1 MNITDRSRR
10 RNQFMLALNILLFV
24 TCGIVM
30 IVGRRPL
37 YSWIILLVLVA
48 NMATLTSILMSR

>member
-1 MNITDRSRR
+1 
-10 RNQFMLALNILLFV
+10 MLALNILLFV